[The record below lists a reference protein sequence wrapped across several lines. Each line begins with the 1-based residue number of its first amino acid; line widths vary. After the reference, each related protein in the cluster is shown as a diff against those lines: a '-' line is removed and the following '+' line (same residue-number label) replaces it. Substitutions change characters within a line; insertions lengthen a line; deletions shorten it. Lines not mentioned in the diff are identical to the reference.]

1 MQHQT
6 QKEFRDMIKYLVL
19 SLADSN
25 LADSNLADL
34 SLADLSLAELH
45 NQKGVFCYVSLCKYQ
60 TTERSFGA

>member
-34 SLADLSLAELH
+34 SLAELH